1 MPKWQCCFGKH
12 IIVIY
17 IVMAIHKAVRVQHFI
32 ISYSDMQISNLVT
45 VIVFST
51 CESV

>member
-17 IVMAIHKAVRVQHFI
+17 IVMAIHKAARVQHFS
-32 ISYSDMQISNLVT
+32 ISYSDMQISK
-45 VIVFST
+45 FSY
-51 CESV
+51 SYSFFNM